1 MGPRLGTSDP
11 QEGCQ
16 LPGPFSPPAEESYLS
31 TISESH
37 VEAKKSP
44 TNHHITSPGSLL
56 HCLYQTGKS
65 NIVPIG
71 IKEGPT
77 SHQYLTACHPVRMGS
92 IRAQSLCPQI

>member
-44 TNHHITSPGSLL
+44 TNLL
-56 HCLYQTGKS
+56 PVQGACCIVCIKLASQT
-65 NIVPIG
+65 
-71 IKEGPT
+71 
-77 SHQYLTACHPVRMGS
+77 
-92 IRAQSLCPQI
+92 